1 MKFLHTTC
9 FLFLTILL
17 LPMAQAIS
25 AEVHWQEIKD
35 LTAYNLEDVQGNLV
49 QGIHFADGQ
58 GEGLV
63 LLTESDTLEEID
75 EYENEVKSKEL
86 YAYGYR
92 LVERNAHLMW
102 RITDFTRLCDLD
114 GFEAAFITEGLTFTD
129 LDNNGIA
136 EIWVP
141 YVLSCRGDIGPMT
154 MKIIMYEGAQKYAV
168 RGETRARVFEDE
180 YAGGEC
186 TLDDSFTSASP
197 EFSTFAR
204 QLWDNHKNY

>member
-1 MKFLHTTC
+1 MKSFLPIPL
-9 FLFLTILL
+9 LFFTILL
-17 LPMAQAIS
+17 LPITQAMG
-25 AEVHWQEIKD
+25 AEVRWQELGDI
-35 LTAYNLEDVQGNLV
+35 TAYNVEEVHGSLV
-49 QGIHFADGQ
+49 QGIHFTDGH
-58 GEGLV
+58 GDGLV
-63 LLTESDTLEEID
+63 ILTESGTIEEID
-75 EYENEVKSKEL
+75 EYGYEVKSKDI

-92 LVERNAHLMW
+92 LVEGEAHFMW

-114 GFEAAFITEGLTFTD
+114 GFVADFITEGLTITD
-129 LDNNGIA
+129 LDNNSIA
-136 EIWVP
+136 EIWIP

-168 RGETRARVFEDE
+168 RGETRARIFENE

-186 TLDDSFTSASP
+186 TLDNSFTSASP